1 VLVDTLYQQK
11 AKECLWFFPLDNS
24 SIAIVLL
31 GAILR
36 KTFSV
41 EEQFLTVKDSN
52 NNNWIKLKL
61 SDGNWNN
68 NAYNNNNYVR
78 CIRWR
83 NTAFANMVIRERAG

>member
-1 VLVDTLYQQK
+1 
-11 AKECLWFFPLDNS
+11 LWFFPLDS
-24 SIAIVLL
+24 SSMAIVFL
-31 GAILR
+31 GAILE

-41 EEQFLTVKDSN
+41 EERFRTVYEAT

-78 CIRWR
+78 CVR
-83 NTAFANMVIRERAG
+83 

>member
-1 VLVDTLYQQK
+1 MLADIRLPAEGKGVFVVLPACSFKHCYSFSWSYS
-11 AKECLWFFPLDNS
+11 E
-24 SIAIVLL
+24 
-31 GAILR
+31 

-41 EEQFLTVKDSN
+41 EEQFRTIYEAT

-78 CIRWR
+78 CVR
-83 NTAFANMVIRERAG
+83 